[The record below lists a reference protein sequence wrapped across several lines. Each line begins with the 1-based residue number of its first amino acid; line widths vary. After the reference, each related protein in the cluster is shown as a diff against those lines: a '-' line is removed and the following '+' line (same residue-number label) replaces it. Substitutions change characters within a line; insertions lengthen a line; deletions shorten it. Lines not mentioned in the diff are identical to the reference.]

1 MKNVKVLNVTG
12 EEIREIKL
20 DESVFDVPFNSSLVH
35 QALVMYRANQRQ
47 GTHSTKTR
55 AEVAG
60 GGRKPWRQKGLNKA
74 RAGSSRSPIWRH
86 GGVTFGPKPRNYRKK
101 MNKKMRLLALKNVLS
116 EKVRQD
122 KMIILEHLNDSLNST
137 SQFIGLLNNLN
148 IKGKVLILT
157 NAGQQ
162 TLVRSTR
169 NIKSI
174 YTYPVEQVNAGVLL
188 SKDSLLIAEESIK
201 TLENNLKKSLDANT
215 NNEAVENN

>member
-60 GGRKPWRQKGLNKA
+60 GGKKPWRQKGLNRA

-86 GGVTFGPKPRNYRKK
+86 GGVTFGPKPRDYRKK

-122 KMIILEHLNDSLNST
+122 KMIILEHLNDTLNST

-157 NAGQQ
+157 NGGQQ

-188 SKDSLLIAEESIK
+188 SKNSLLIAEESIK
-201 TLENNLKKSLDANT
+201 TLENNLKKSLDVNA
-215 NNEAVENN
+215 NNEAVERN